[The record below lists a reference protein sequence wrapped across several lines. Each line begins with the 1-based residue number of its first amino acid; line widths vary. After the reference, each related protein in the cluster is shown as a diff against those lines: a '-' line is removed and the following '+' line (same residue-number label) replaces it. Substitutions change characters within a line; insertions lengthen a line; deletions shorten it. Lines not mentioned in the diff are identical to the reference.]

1 MDIRLK
7 RVQYE
12 FGGETVELVCNMNVL
27 ADVEEAFGSL
37 GEALARGHNVRTSL
51 TFLTAMLNEWED
63 AHGRPKRHTVSS
75 VGRQLSGGALSALNE
90 IVMPLVQAALTS
102 EDAEPAPESAETAP
116 SPEDGEKN
124 A

>member
-1 MDIRLK
+1 MQDIRLK
-7 RVQYE
+7 KVQYE

-51 TFLTAMLNEWED
+51 TFLAAMLNEWED
-63 AHGRPKRHTVSS
+63 AHGRPKRHSVSS
-75 VGRQLSGGALSALNE
+75 VGRQLSAGALADLNSV
-90 IVMPLVQAALTS
+90 VMPLVQAALTS
-102 EDAEPAPESAETAP
+102 EDAEPAPDPGEPA
-116 SPEDGEKN
+116 EDGEKK

>member
-7 RVQYE
+7 KTQYE

-63 AHGRPKRHTVSS
+63 AHGRPKRHTVSA
-75 VGRQLSGGALSALNE
+75 VGRQLNPAALADLNGV
-90 IVMPLVQAALTS
+90 VMPLVQAALTS
-102 EDAEPAPESAETAP
+102 EAEPAPDPGEA
-116 SPEDGEKN
+116 EDGEKK